1 MGPPT
6 ASTTKPTSSNQPIFS
21 GYNSGQQ
28 PQQQQQQQRNNQTS
42 QVFYQDPEHAELEYN
57 RGLRTTPQQQQLN
70 NNNNDNNF
78 NRVNSQYTHL
88 PQSTMMPT
96 NMMYGNSGNTGGYPM
111 SSNQS
116 NNRRMM

>member
-6 ASTTKPTSSNQPIFS
+6 ASTTKPAPSNQPIFS

-28 PQQQQQQQRNNQTS
+28 PQQQQQQRNNQTS

-78 NRVNSQYTHL
+78 NRVISQYNHL